1 MIPEKFVINIFV
13 NPKFKTKIDQSI
25 IRNAVQTTLES
36 EGNTHVSLSIKFT
49 KDKEV
54 RLLNKAY
61 RNIDKTTD
69 VLAFN
74 QGYIDPETDLLYLG
88 DIIISCEQAQL
99 QANENG
105 RSVTEECALLTVH
118 GTLHLLGYD
127 HATPGEKAIMWKKQ
141 DHILKSVLRPGLE
154 DDT

>member
-36 EGNTHVSLSIKFT
+36 EGKTHVSLSIKFT

-74 QGYIDPETDLLYLG
+74 QGYIDPETGLLYLG

-118 GTLHLLGYD
+118 GALHLLGYD

-141 DHILKSVLRPGLE
+141 DCILKSVLRSELE
-154 DDT
+154 DNT

>member
-1 MIPEKFVINIFV
+1 MIPEKFFITIFV

-36 EGNTHVSLSIKFT
+36 EGKTHVSLSIKFT

-54 RLLNKAY
+54 RPLNKAY

-74 QGYIDPETDLLYLG
+74 QGYIDPETGLLYLG

-141 DHILKSVLRPGLE
+141 DRILKSVLRSGLE
-154 DDT
+154 DNT